1 MAAMAIPGGLLAD
14 AIAITVGV
22 AAAGGAI
29 NAGSGLAEFYSRLDK
44 ATNEELAE
52 QSPKFKAMLEA
63 DPEHPDVVRQQFM
76 RDAAGWGPALNGLIG
91 AATNAA
97 GPAGMLARRVGSGA
111 GSTVLGAGGRGRLGS
126 AGIGAIEGAGTEA
139 IESGTSDVINQ
150 QSLVDAELQ
159 KHIDYAQTGRA
170 TLEGAVLGGI
180 AGGGF
185 GSLHSTKQRAKAIED
200 VEAGVA
206 DTVVT
211 APPLPGVSGPSAVPG
226 VAATAMPAPTVP
238 AKLPSTVEVAAGGA
252 QVKEGTTGVAGKPV
266 ADPELIGDPQN
277 GPTRSRRD
285 YGATARVPG
294 AANVTMANAAGV
306 DADITAAFSATQSAK
321 PSAGPP
327 VAGMAAAQQSAAPA
341 PAPIPQQVT
350 PPPAAGPPAAGV
362 AAAEQSVAPAPV
374 RSPPVAPL
382 DTGVNVP
389 ERPESLSAQIAQIGS
404 GNRRAVMFPRG
415 PRSRLTHWAGERF
428 AQDHQPARDVHLR
441 SQAYKH

>member
-1 MAAMAIPGGLLAD
+1 MADNVYSYDVLEGTPAPNQPVGTWGDFAKMAGSSVLETGEQLAAASQYAFEAGGGEAGADISRGFRKIFGAGKESIDDTVNPETRKLAASAMTSPEFWEHPLLGTALKLTGMTGSMAAMAIPGGLLAD

-76 RDAAGWGPALNGLIG
+76 HDAAGWGPALNGLIG

-294 AANVTMANAAGV
+294 AANSPWLMRLAL
-306 DADITAAFSATQSAK
+306 
-321 PSAGPP
+321 
-327 VAGMAAAQQSAAPA
+327 
-341 PAPIPQQVT
+341 T
-350 PPPAAGPPAAGV
+350 PTSRRL
-362 AAAEQSVAPAPV
+362 Q
-374 RSPPVAPL
+374 RH
-382 DTGVNVP
+382 P
-389 ERPESLSAQIAQIGS
+389 ER
-404 GNRRAVMFPRG
+404 
-415 PRSRLTHWAGERF
+415 
-428 AQDHQPARDVHLR
+428 
-441 SQAYKH
+441 